1 MNKYKSSAN
10 KTYFVSSIFELP
22 FLGKLY
28 FLDSDDDF
36 EGEFRLEQMYT
47 TPGCSIDATVRV
59 RYKRIKTGRYGSPWD
74 PIDIQLS
81 LTNNQAL
88 EGPKINED
96 CEIDLPIA
104 WPYDYRMKGMYAF
117 FIKIIRQKLYQ
128 CKSIFSL
135 QSISD

>member
-1 MNKYKSSAN
+1 MENLFLFY
-10 KTYFVSSIFELP
+10 SIFELR
-22 FLGKLY
+22 FLEKLY
-28 FLDSDDDF
+28 FLDSHDDF

-81 LTNNQAL
+81 LINNQAL

-104 WPYDYRMKGMYAF
+104 WPYDYRMKGMYSF
-117 FIKIIRQKLYQ
+117 FKEIISQ
-128 CKSIFSL
+128 IV
-135 QSISD
+135 SD

>member
-1 MNKYKSSAN
+1 M
-10 KTYFVSSIFELP
+10 
-22 FLGKLY
+22 GKLY

-59 RYKRIKTGRYGSPWD
+59 RYKRLKTGRYESPLD

-96 CEIDLPIA
+96 CEIDLPIS
-104 WPYDYRMKGMYAF
+104 WPYRYRVKGMYAL
-117 FIKIIRQKLYQ
+117 FIEIIRQYQ

>member
-1 MNKYKSSAN
+1 MDTINKSSAN
-10 KTYFVSSIFELP
+10 KTCFVSSIFELP

-59 RYKRIKTGRYGSPWD
+59 RYKRLKTGRYESPLD

-81 LTNNQAL
+81 LTNNQAV

-96 CEIDLPIA
+96 CEIDLPIS
-104 WPYDYRMKGMYAF
+104 WPYRYRVQGMYAF
-117 FIKIIRQKLYQ
+117 FIEIIRQT
-128 CKSIFSL
+128 IFSL
-135 QSISD
+135 QSISN

>member
-1 MNKYKSSAN
+1 MD
-10 KTYFVSSIFELP
+10 KTCFVSSIFELP

-36 EGEFRLEQMYT
+36 EGEFRLEQMYP

-59 RYKRIKTGRYGSPWD
+59 RYKRLKTGRYESPLD

-96 CEIDLPIA
+96 CEIDLPIS
-104 WPYDYRMKGMYAF
+104 WPYRYRVKGMYAF
-117 FIKIIRQKLYQ
+117 FIEIIRQIKVISMQKY
-128 CKSIFSL
+128 IF
-135 QSISD
+135 ITKYF